1 MKEPRARR
9 WRGEGD
15 QCGRLGVRAE
25 LALDGA
31 CSRWR
36 GRQVSQKERAV
47 LRALAGGRVEVAR
60 IALPARIEAI
70 DP

>member
-1 MKEPRARR
+1 M
-9 WRGEGD
+9 
-15 QCGRLGVRAE
+15 RAE